1 MDRGHA
7 PAPPLQVLWAG
18 RWHDARAGL
27 PFVIGR
33 APGSQLQIDDPH
45 LSRHHVTV
53 VPVGSGWELRDTSR
67 NGTFVDGRRVTSMPV
82 TGEMAVT
89 LGAGPQAPRVV
100 IRAAGARGR
109 QNSRPPGPPPEGPA
123 ATRALSQGVL
133 AGMHNAG
140 GAASRL
146 RIGRAPDNDVVIDDL
161 LVSRYHAELRRGPR
175 GWQLVDLGQR
185 ATGRSSTAT
194 VVSQAPIG
202 PDDVI
207 GIGHALLQLDGDRL
221 VEYADVGQINFRADG
236 LTVRAG
242 EQGAAPRRRVRARG
256 AQPARRRRAERRGQV
271 DAAARAHRVP
281 ARRRGPRRATPAA
294 TSTSS
299 TTSCAQRIG
308 LVPQDDI
315 LHKELT
321 VRRALGYAAR
331 LRFPS
336 DVSRADRNRRIDEVL
351 AELGLQR
358 AAQPADLQPVRRA
371 AQAHQRRAGAAHPPV
386 AAVPRR
392 ADLRAGPGTRQVG
405 DADAAPA
412 RRRRPHGRRGDPQ
425 RRQPRRLRPA
435 PAARPRRARWPTSAR
450 PRRR

>member
-7 PAPPLQVLWAG
+7 PSPPLQVLWAG

-45 LSRHHVTV
+45 LSRHHVAV

-82 TGEMAVT
+82 TGELAVT

-100 IRAAGARGR
+100 IRAAGVRAR

-161 LVSRYHAELRRGPR
+161 LVSRYHAELRRGPH
-175 GWQLVDLGQR
+175 GWQLVDLGR
-185 ATGRSSTAT
+185 ATGRSSTAS

-202 PDDVI
+202 PNDVI
-207 GIGHALLQLDGDRL
+207 GIGHALLQLDGDRV

-242 EQGAAPRRRVRARG
+242 GKVLLRDVGFALEERSLLAVVGPSGAGKSTLLRALTGFRPADEGRVQLRRPRPLRRL
-256 AQPARRRRAERRGQV
+256 RRAARSGSGWCRR
-271 DAAARAHRVP
+271 
-281 ARRRGPRRATPAA
+281 
-294 TSTSS
+294 
-299 TTSCAQRIG
+299 TTSC
-308 LVPQDDI
+308 
-315 LHKELT
+315 
-321 VRRALGYAAR
+321 
-331 LRFPS
+331 
-336 DVSRADRNRRIDEVL
+336 
-351 AELGLQR
+351 
-358 AAQPADLQPVRRA
+358 
-371 AQAHQRRAGAAHPPV
+371 
-386 AAVPRR
+386 
-392 ADLRAGPGTRQVG
+392 TR
-405 DADAAPA
+405 
-412 RRRRPHGRRGDPQ
+412 
-425 RRQPRRLRPA
+425 
-435 PAARPRRARWPTSAR
+435 S
-450 PRRR
+450 